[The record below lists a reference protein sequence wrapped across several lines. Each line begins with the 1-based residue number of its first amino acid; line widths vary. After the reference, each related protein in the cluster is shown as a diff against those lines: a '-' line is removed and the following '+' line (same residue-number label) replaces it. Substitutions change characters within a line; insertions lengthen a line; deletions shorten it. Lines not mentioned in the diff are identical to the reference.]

1 MKNQLKIEELR
12 NVTIGAIL
20 SLVLFTGCNKELIFF
35 PGTIQ
40 EEVDK
45 AIDRGFDGIVVY
57 VNQSGIS
64 SFYSAG
70 WKNRENQV
78 PADPHVLFK
87 IASISKLY
95 IAAATTKLIADQ
107 SLSLDHT
114 LTKLLPDLAEGIE
127 YSDQITLR
135 MLLQH
140 RSGIPD
146 FIDAYPWDNPFKDNS
161 ETYTL
166 VMGQPA
172 DFRPDKKHKYSNT
185 NYWLIGEILDRTLG
199 YSHHQ
204 YIQNEILHPLR
215 LNNTHSLL
223 SEVDIEDV
231 MSGYNKG
238 YEPDIKGN
246 DFIQP
251 GGSMVATAEDVGVF
265 LRALI
270 DGTLLTDD
278 EQAIYSSV
286 YQYEHTG
293 WLPGYTS
300 IARYHSDI
308 DAVVIQFVNTSSNE
322 LFWLQLEQ
330 VYNRIVK
337 ALEKEQSNN

>member
-1 MKNQLKIEELR
+1 
-12 NVTIGAIL
+12 
-20 SLVLFTGCNKELIFF
+20 
-35 PGTIQ
+35 
-40 EEVDK
+40 
-45 AIDRGFDGIVVY
+45 
-57 VNQSGIS
+57 
-64 SFYSAG
+64 
-70 WKNRENQV
+70 
-78 PADPHVLFK
+78 
-87 IASISKLY
+87 
-95 IAAATTKLIADQ
+95 LIADQ
-107 SLSLDHT
+107 SLSLDNT
-114 LTKLLPDLAEGIE
+114 LTELLPDLAEGIE

-146 FIDAYPWDNPFKDNS
+146 FIDAYPWDSPFKDNS
-161 ETYTL
+161 ETYGL

>member
-1 MKNQLKIEELR
+1 MKYRLRRAELR
-12 NVTIGAIL
+12 NVTTGIIL
-20 SLVLFTGCNKELIFF
+20 SLVLFTGCTRELILF

-45 AIDRGFDGIVVY
+45 AVDRGFDGIIVY
-57 VNQSGIS
+57 VNQSGTS

-78 PADPHVLFK
+78 PADPHSLFK

-107 SLSLDHT
+107 SLSLDNT
-114 LTKLLPDLAEGIE
+114 LTKLLPDLAEEIA

-146 FIDAYPWDNPFKDNS
+146 FIDAYPWDSPFEDNS

-172 DFRPDKKHKYSNT
+172 DFKPGKKHKYSNT
-185 NYWLIGEILDRTLG
+185 NYLLIGEILDRTLG

-204 YIQNEILHPLR
+204 YIQDEILHPLG
-215 LNNTHSLL
+215 LNNTYSLL

-246 DFIQP
+246 EFIHP
-251 GGSMVATAEDVGVF
+251 GGSMVATAEDVGIF
-265 LRALI
+265 LRALL

-278 EQAIYSSV
+278 EQAIYTSI
-286 YQYEHTG
+286 YKYEHTG

-322 LFWLQLEQ
+322 VFWLQLEQ

-337 ALEKEQSNN
+337 ALEKELANN